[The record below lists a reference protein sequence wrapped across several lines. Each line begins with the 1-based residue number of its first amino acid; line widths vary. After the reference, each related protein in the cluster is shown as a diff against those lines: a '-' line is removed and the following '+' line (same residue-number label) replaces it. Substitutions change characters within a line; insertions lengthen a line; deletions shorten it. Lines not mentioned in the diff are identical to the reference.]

1 VASREL
7 VRYAFIL
14 FAGFGGYFDRRG
26 CSIEL
31 GWPSRLIQFPG
42 ICYDYDPYDKFH
54 LYGKY
59 YPYKHEECR
68 DRWLMRAHRAH
79 KEKTHFARR
88 ARGESCIRS
97 NIKNQRNACSG

>member
-1 VASREL
+1 MLVMAGILIVAGAPSSS
-7 VRYAFIL
+7 
-14 FAGFGGYFDRRG
+14 AGP
-26 CSIEL
+26 L
-31 GWPSRLIQFPG
+31 GWIQFPG

-59 YPYKHEECR
+59 YPYRHEECR